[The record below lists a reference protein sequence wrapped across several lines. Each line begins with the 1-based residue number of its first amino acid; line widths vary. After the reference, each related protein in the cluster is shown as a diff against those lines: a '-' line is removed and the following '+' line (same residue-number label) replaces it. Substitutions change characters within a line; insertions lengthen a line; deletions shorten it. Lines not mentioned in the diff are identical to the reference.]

1 MVNNNIHANVN
12 NQAPEQTFLREPPDM
27 LDTYRV
33 SDLEQLRLLADPLKL
48 RIIQAFAGGPRT
60 TGQVAES
67 LGENLTRLYRHVDAL
82 LAAGLIEVT
91 EEKKKR
97 GTVERSYQAVAR
109 RFEADHALFAADD
122 AGRAAIRELLR
133 SGEEEMLDALAA
145 ASADE
150 EPLVLRLRMQGS
162 PERIRSLRRALEDW
176 LASAQAADETDNVVA
191 DGESAEAGALIAF
204 YRLPP
209 KTPAK

>member
-1 MVNNNIHANVN
+1 
-12 NQAPEQTFLREPPDM
+12 M

-82 LAAGLIEVT
+82 HAAGLIEVT

-122 AGRAAIRELLR
+122 TGRDAIRDLLR
-133 SGEEEMLDALAA
+133 AGEEEMLDALAA

-162 PERIRSLRRALEDW
+162 PERIRSLRRALEEW
-176 LASAQAADETDNVVA
+176 LASAQEADETDDA
-191 DGESAEAGALIAF
+191 DAGDSSAEAGALIAF

-209 KTPAK
+209 NKAAK